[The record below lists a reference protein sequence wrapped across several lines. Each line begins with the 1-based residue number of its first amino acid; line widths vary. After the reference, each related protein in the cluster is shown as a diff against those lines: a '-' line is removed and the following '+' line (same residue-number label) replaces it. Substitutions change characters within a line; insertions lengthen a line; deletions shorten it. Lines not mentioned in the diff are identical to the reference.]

1 MVSAKDPIIARSSAP
16 GRGGIGVVRISG
28 SKEQVNFISQI
39 LFPNKEL
46 KARYAHLLS
55 VKDANEAL
63 IDRAI
68 VIRFAAPASYTGED
82 VLEIQAHG
90 GPALQQMIL
99 ERCLQAG
106 KNVGLRTAQP
116 GEFTQRAFLNNRMD
130 LAQAE
135 AVADLIEA
143 NSSAAV
149 RAAARSLQGEF
160 SKRIQVINNDLL
172 ELRAYIE
179 ATIDFPEEEIDFIE
193 NGHVNERVAAI
204 AENLALLQSAAMR
217 GKVLRE
223 GLTVVLTGAPNV
235 GKSSLM
241 NALACEDVAIV
252 TDVAGTTRDRIAHTI
267 HLDGLAVNLI
277 DTAGV
282 RVTDD
287 PVEKIGIERT
297 LQSVETA
304 DIVLL
309 LKSADQLDSAE
320 EQEALSLILPRL
332 REGVQFIHIFN
343 KIDLGEPELPQ
354 QDDCICISAKT
365 GEGIEELT
373 SRLKSIAG
381 DTESEEGDFLARA
394 RHLDCLARASEHLQL
409 ISGNVV
415 GITVGLDIA
424 AEELRLAGN
433 ALGEIIG
440 ETTSDDLLGMIF
452 SKFCIGK

>member
-1 MVSAKDPIIARSSAP
+1 MVSDKDPIVARSSAP

-28 SKEQVNFISQI
+28 TSKQVNLISQI
-39 LFPNKEL
+39 LFPQKEL
-46 KARYAHLLS
+46 KPRYAHLLS
-55 VKDANEAL
+55 INDTDGHL

-68 VIRFAAPASYTGED
+68 VIRFFGPSSYTGED

-90 GPALQQMIL
+90 GPALQQVIL

-106 KNVGLRTAQP
+106 REVGLRTAEP
-116 GEFTQRAFLNNRMD
+116 GEFTKRAFLNNRMD

-160 SKRIQVINNDLL
+160 SKRIHDINTDLL

-193 NGHVNERVAAI
+193 SGHVNERVAAI
-204 AENLALLQSAAMR
+204 AQKLVQLQNAAMR

-223 GLTVVLTGAPNV
+223 GLTVVLAGAPNV

-241 NALACEDVAIV
+241 NALACDDVAIV
-252 TDVAGTTRDRIAHTI
+252 TNIAGTTRDRITHTI

-282 RVTDD
+282 RHTDNE
-287 PVEKIGIERT
+287 VERIGIERT

-309 LKSADQLDSAE
+309 LRSADQAESREEEAKNNLLDYEKAWSFSTSSIRSILR
-320 EQEALSLILPRL
+320 QKKLRKTPSVSRQKQVRALR
-332 REGVQFIHIFN
+332 RW
-343 KIDLGEPELPQ
+343 
-354 QDDCICISAKT
+354 CR
-365 GEGIEELT
+365 T
-373 SRLKSIAG
+373 SRRLQENRKARRGTSLLAPVIWTAWHAPVS
-381 DTESEEGDFLARA
+381 TCTFLRA
-394 RHLDCLARASEHLQL
+394 TRS
-409 ISGNVV
+409 
-415 GITVGLDIA
+415 A
-424 AEELRLAGN
+424 AP
-433 ALGEIIG
+433 
-440 ETTSDDLLGMIF
+440 
-452 SKFCIGK
+452 

>member
-46 KARYAHLLS
+46 KARYAHLLP

-193 NGHVNERVAAI
+193 NGHVNERVATI

-297 LQSVETA
+297 LHSVETA

-365 GEGIEELT
+365 GEGIDELI

-381 DTESEEGDFLARA
+381 NTESEEGDFLARA